1 MNLTNMSHS
10 NLPQQVLTA
19 SLKQKSR
26 SKWVANF
33 AKAQILK
40 QLQQLVQGQLL
51 LIDGDERHQ
60 FGNSAQLH
68 ASIHV
73 HDPRFYGEIAF
84 GGSIG
89 AGEAYMLGY
98 WTSDNLTNIVRMM
111 AVNQA
116 VMDTLEGGYQ
126 WLTKPFMQVLHW
138 LNSNTTEGSRKNIA
152 AHYDLGNDMF
162 ALFLDPTMMYSS
174 GMFNAKTHSLQAA
187 SELKLKTICDKL
199 DLQASDQV
207 IEIGT
212 GWGGFA
218 IYAATHYGCHV
229 TTTTISKQQYALAQA
244 RVASAGL
251 SDKITLLLQ
260 DYRHLQGS
268 YDKLVSIEMIE
279 AVGHKFYDTYFAKVG
294 ALLKPDG
301 LALIQAITIADQR
314 YAAAKT
320 SVDFIQRY
328 IFPGSCIPSNT
339 AMLTS
344 ITKKSDLRLFDL
356 EDIGPH
362 YATTLRLWRENFFAN
377 IEAVKKL
384 GYSSEFINMWDF
396 YLSYCEGGF
405 EERALGD
412 VHLLL
417 AKPDNR
423 RAALA

>member
-1 MNLTNMSHS
+1 LPAETLT
-10 NLPQQVLTA
+10 V

-40 QLQQLVQGQLL
+40 RLRQLEVGCLT
-51 LIDGDERHQ
+51 LIDANEKHE
-60 FGNSAQLH
+60 FGQPGHVNAT
-68 ASIHV
+68 ITV
-73 HDPRFYGEIAF
+73 HDPRFYDEIAF

-98 WTSDNLTNIVRMM
+98 WSADSLTDVIRLM
-111 AVNQA
+111 AINQH
-116 VMDTLEGGYQ
+116 VMDSLEGGYQ
-126 WLTKPFMQVLHW
+126 WLTKPLMKILHW

-162 ALFLDPTMMYSS
+162 ALFLDSTMMYSS
-174 GMFNAKTHSLQAA
+174 AIFNGYTHTLRAA
-187 SELKLKTICDKL
+187 SQLKLKTICDKL
-199 DLQASDQV
+199 LLKPSDHI

-218 IYAATHYGCHV
+218 IYAAINYGCKV
-229 TTTTISKQQYALAQA
+229 TTTTISKQQYELAKQ
-244 RVASAGL
+244 RVFDAGL
-251 SDKITLLLQ
+251 QDRITLLLE
-260 DYRHLQGS
+260 DYRDLEGQ

-279 AVGHKFYDTYFAKVG
+279 AVGYQFYDTYFEKVG
-294 ALLKPDG
+294 SLLKPNG

-314 YAAAKT
+314 YESAKK

-339 AMLTS
+339 AMLNS
-344 ITKKSDLRLFDL
+344 ITKVSDLRLFDL

-362 YATTLRLWRENFFAN
+362 YATTLRIWRENFFAN
-377 IEAVKKL
+377 IEAVRKL
-384 GYSSEFINMWDF
+384 GYSEEFIKMWEF
-396 YLSYCEGGF
+396 YLCYCEGGF
-405 EERALGD
+405 AERALGD

-423 RAALA
+423 RPALI